1 MKFKFYQPQAINE
14 MGARKNQEDTVY
26 PAPKEAT
33 ADSRLFIVCDG
44 MGGYEKGEVASSTV
58 ATAIS
63 RHVSQ
68 WKQRAERLESAGNSQ
83 SAPLSFTDADFDQA
97 INAAYKALDDVDQQ
111 QEGKM
116 GTTLTMLCFHRGGC
130 LAAHIGD
137 SRIYHIRPKTGEI
150 LYRSRDHSLV
160 HQLYEMGELQYH
172 EMKTSPKKNIV
183 MRAMQPH
190 QESRAKA
197 ELVHIT
203 DIRPGDYFYL
213 CTDGMLER
221 MDDDEILEIVCD
233 KQADDTQKRQTLVE
247 RTANNAD
254 NHSAYLIHIQGV
266 ESEESDTSLTNDEPQ
281 ARAAN
286 KALND
291 PMRNARPEV
300 EAEVSID
307 NTSRQTQQQATR
319 ATAQRRPA
327 QRQQGSTAKKL
338 IMPLVI
344 MLVAIIAGFTIF
356 NMLSAKKSSPER
368 NNQPAVETNDDREDR
383 VEFKSG
389 TTSTPP
395 PTGYTPVRPASNP
408 AQRQRDKQSD
418 DVDNILKDAE
428 RREQDKSRAIQE
440 KAAQAE
446 KEKQAEEARKKAQ
459 QSQQTESGQQGQKV
473 PQPDKAEKSLSVK
486 EVENAYEKAKQAEKQ
501 PDKQPADKQHQ

>member
-14 MGARKNQEDTVY
+14 MGARKNQEDTIY
-26 PAPKEAT
+26 PAPRQAT

-58 ATAIS
+58 ANAIS
-63 RHVSQ
+63 SHVTQ
-68 WKQRAERLESAGNSQ
+68 WRQRAERLESTGNSLPT
-83 SAPLSFTDADFDQA
+83 PLSFTDADFDQA
-97 INAAYKALDDVDQQ
+97 INAAYKALDDADQQ
-111 QEGKM
+111 AEGKM

-190 QESRAKA
+190 QESRARA

-213 CTDGMLER
+213 CTDGMLEC
-221 MDDDEILEIVCD
+221 MDDEEIVEIISD
-233 KQADDTQKRQTLVE
+233 KQADDEQKRQMLVD

-266 ESEESDTSLTNDEPQ
+266 ESEESDTSLPNDEPQ

-291 PMRNARPEV
+291 PMRLARPEIEA

-307 NTSRQTQQQATR
+307 DTPRQTKQTQQTQQHATR

-327 QRQQGSTAKKL
+327 KRKQGSSAKKL
-338 IMPLVI
+338 ILPLVI
-344 MLVAIIAGFTIF
+344 ILVAIVTGFTIYNIF
-356 NMLSAKKSSPER
+356 SAKKESTERVTSPTTDNSSD
-368 NNQPAVETNDDREDR
+368 QEDR
-383 VEFKSG
+383 VEFK
-389 TTSTPP
+389 TETPSTPLP
-395 PTGYTPVRPASNP
+395 AGYTPVRPASNP
-408 AQRQRDKQSD
+408 AQRKRDKQTD
-418 DVDNILKDAE
+418 DVNNLLQDAE
-428 RREQDKSRAIQE
+428 RREQDKSRAKQE

-446 KEKQAEEARKKAQ
+446 KEKQEEEARKKAQ
-459 QSQQTESGQQGQKV
+459 QGQQPATDQQGQKQ
-473 PQPDKAEKSLSVK
+473 PQPEKAEKSLSDK
-486 EVENAYEKAKQAEKQ
+486 EIEKAYEKTRQ
-501 PDKQPADKQHQ
+501 PDKQSD